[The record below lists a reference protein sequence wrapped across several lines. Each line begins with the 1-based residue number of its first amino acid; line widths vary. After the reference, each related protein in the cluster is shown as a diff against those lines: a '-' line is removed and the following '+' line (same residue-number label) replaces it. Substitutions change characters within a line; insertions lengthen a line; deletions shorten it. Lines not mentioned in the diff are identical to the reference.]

1 MVKSDYPNWKH
12 FVGTPCGH
20 KGFSTS
26 THKIRNRMKVL
37 KFIDFCKKAVKDF
50 FDFPLENPP
59 KKSLPDWFTFVDRY
73 WGVCRKD
80 NF

>member
-12 FVGTPCGH
+12 FVGTKAFRHRHIKHG
-20 KGFSTS
+20 KEW
-26 THKIRNRMKVL
+26 
-37 KFIDFCKKAVKDF
+37 KFKNLFISAKKAVKDF